1 MKQTL
6 GEKQVKVYK
15 LMRSRLKFRF
25 MNQDMEYL
33 EVNCGE
39 IIYMHTD
46 TAKYHNILS
55 KRKAS

>member
-1 MKQTL
+1 MK
-6 GEKQVKVYK
+6 YP
-15 LMRSRLKFRF
+15 
-25 MNQDMEYL
+25 

-39 IIYMHTD
+39 IIYMHTS